1 MMNIFESLK
10 EWQNYYLDYEKEL
23 NKLSVNSAFSIID
36 NLIQFFFQK
45 KNSILLVVLD
55 HYSSIYDKNNEF
67 KKLRKKCLE

>member
-10 EWQNYYLDYEKEL
+10 KWQNYYLDYEKEL

-45 KNSILLVVLD
+45 KNSILLVFLD